1 MKRSTEG
8 SITLAHG
15 AGGRASH
22 RLIQD
27 IFFFHLGNPHLLAGD
42 DGAVLDPPNMSCASR
57 WVTTTDAHV
66 VVPLEFPG
74 GDIGQLAING
84 TINDLAVMGATP
96 KFLTAAFIL
105 EEGLSIALLDRIV
118 ASMAL
123 AAREAGVPVVAG
135 DTKVVERGKGDGI
148 FITTSGFG
156 LIPPGIELGGC
167 RAKPGD
173 AILVSGTLGDH
184 AIALMAERN
193 GLSFDPPL
201 RSDTASLHTL
211 VAKILSHKPEAI
223 HVLRDPTRG
232 GLATVLNEIAQQ
244 SKVAIEIDESQ
255 IPIRPEVLATAELL
269 GLDPLYLAN
278 EGKLVAICKA
288 SEAENILSLM
298 RDHPLGKDSALIGH
312 VTAATRPF
320 VELKTHWGGRRL
332 VDWLM
337 GELLPRIC

>member
-1 MKRSTEG
+1 MKRSTAG
-8 SITLAHG
+8 AITLAHG

-22 RLIQD
+22 QLIRD
-27 IFFFHLGNPHLLAGD
+27 IFFFHLANPHLLQGD
-42 DGAVLDPPNMSCASR
+42 DGSVLDPVDSPPGSR
-57 WVTTTDAHV
+57 WVATTDAHV

-74 GDIGQLAING
+74 GNIGHLAING
-84 TINDLAVMGATP
+84 TINDLAMMGATP
-96 KFLTAAFIL
+96 RYLTAAFIL
-105 EEGLSIALLDRIV
+105 EEGLSIELLDRVV
-118 ASMAL
+118 ASMAI
-123 AAREAGVPVVAG
+123 ASKAAGVPVVAG

-156 LIPPGIELGGC
+156 FIPSGIDVSGC
-167 RAKPGD
+167 KAKPGD
-173 AILVSGTLGDH
+173 VILLSGNLGDH
-184 AIALMAERN
+184 AMALMAQRN

-201 RSDTASLHTL
+201 RSDTAALHDL
-211 VAKILSHKPEAI
+211 VAKILGLRAQAI

-255 IPIRPEVLATAELL
+255 IPIRPEVLAAAELL

-278 EGKLVAICKA
+278 EGKMVVIC
-288 SEAENILSLM
+288 EADDADFILSQM
-298 RDHPLGKDSALIGH
+298 RQHPLGKDGALIGH
-312 VTAATRPF
+312 VKASSRPF
-320 VELKTHWGGRRL
+320 VELKTLWGGRRL